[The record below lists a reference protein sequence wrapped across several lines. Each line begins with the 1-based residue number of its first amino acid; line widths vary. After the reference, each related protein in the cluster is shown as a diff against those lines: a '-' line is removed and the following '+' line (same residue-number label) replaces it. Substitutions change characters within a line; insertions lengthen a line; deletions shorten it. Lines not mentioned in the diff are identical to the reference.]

1 MQVIWSVNMCIN
13 MYKYYMEMSDSVH
26 HWAIDTS

>member
-1 MQVIWSVNMCIN
+1 MCIN

>member
-1 MQVIWSVNMCIN
+1 